1 MTPRSWAAGALLAAA
16 AALGWL
22 AWDDGASAMH
32 APAPPAAPPPGAL
45 AGAGLAATAPQP
57 DAARAQRLRELQAAL
72 HDARQRL
79 ASYLAATVYPF
90 DSRPAAEQRDQLRPF
105 DPVIESR
112 PLLTAQG
119 EPLRGRHLVTRQ
131 DRVFVGGQDS
141 VVFAVSMVD
150 DQRQPLP
157 LRVLRAVA
165 REAPSGG
172 AAAVSQPAALQFDD
186 RGTGG
191 DAIAGDGTLSARLQ
205 PAAQG
210 FAAVRGTIRV
220 ELDLQAAGDGGAPG
234 HAFFDIVYT
243 PEVPATWTG
252 DVRESMELG
261 SLAFFLGAQVREPGR
276 YVVSARVYDATGR
289 PFALLQF
296 NDELPAGPAQVK
308 LTLFGKLVRDARPV
322 FPLTLRDVDGYRLIE
337 DRFPDRAL
345 MPRRAGIAHTSAR
358 YVLDAFADAQWSSEQ
373 RTRYLTELGR
383 DVAQA
388 DAALKAAQGR

>member
-1 MTPRSWAAGALLAAA
+1 MKPRSWAAGALLVAAVG
-16 AALGWL
+16 LGWL
-22 AWDDGASAMH
+22 AWDDGATAMH
-32 APAPPAAPPPGAL
+32 APAQPATRLGSALAEAAQPAALPPA
-45 AGAGLAATAPQP
+45 
-57 DAARAQRLRELQAAL
+57 DAAQALRLRQLQAAL
-72 HDARQRL
+72 RDARLRL
-79 ASYLAATVYPF
+79 ASYQAATVYPF

-119 EPLRGRHLVTRQ
+119 EALRGRHLVTRQ

-141 VVFAVSMVD
+141 VVFSVSMVD

-165 REAPSGG
+165 REAPSAGT
-172 AAAVSQPAALQFDD
+172 AAVSQPAALQFDD
-186 RGTGG
+186 RGTDG
-191 DAIAGDGTLSARLQ
+191 DAQAGDGTLSARLQ

-252 DVRESMELG
+252 EVRESMELG
-261 SLAFFLGAQVREPGR
+261 SLAFFLGAQVREAGR

-296 NDELPAGPAQVK
+296 NDELPAGPAQLK
-308 LTLFGKLVRDARPV
+308 LSLFGKLVRDAKPV

-345 MPRRAGIAHTSAR
+345 MPRRSGVVHTSAR
-358 YVLDAFADAQWSSEQ
+358 YALDVFADAEWSSEQ
-373 RTRYLTELGR
+373 RTRYLAELGR

-388 DAALKAAQGR
+388 DAALRAAGGP

>member
-1 MTPRSWAAGALLAAA
+1 MKRRSWAAGALLVAAA
-16 AALGWL
+16 GLGWL
-22 AWDDGASAMH
+22 AWDDGATAMH
-32 APAPPAAPPPGAL
+32 APAQPAARLPGAP
-45 AGAGLAATAPQP
+45 ADAAQPAAAAQP
-57 DAARAQRLRELQAAL
+57 DAARAQQLRQLQAAL
-72 HDARQRL
+72 RDARQRL
-79 ASYLAATVYPF
+79 SSYQAATVYPF
-90 DSRPAAEQRDQLRPF
+90 DSRPIAEQRDQLRPF

-112 PLLTAQG
+112 PLLSAQG
-119 EPLRGRHLVTRQ
+119 EALRGRHLVTRQ

-141 VVFAVSMVD
+141 VVFSVSMVD

-165 REAPSGG
+165 REAPSAG
-172 AAAVSQPAALQFDD
+172 AAAVSQPVALQFDD
-186 RGTGG
+186 RGTDG
-191 DAIAGDGTLSARLQ
+191 DALAGDGTLSARLQ

-210 FAAVRGTIRV
+210 FAAVRGTLRV
-220 ELDLQAAGDGGAPG
+220 ELDLQASGDGGAPG

-252 DVRESMELG
+252 EVRDSMEQG
-261 SLAFFLGAQVREPGR
+261 SLAFFLGAQVREAGR

-289 PFALLQF
+289 PFALLHF

-345 MPRRAGIAHTSAR
+345 MPRRPGTAHASAR
-358 YVLDAFADAQWSSEQ
+358 YPLDAFADAEWSSEQ
-373 RTRYLTELGR
+373 RTRYLAELGR
-383 DVAQA
+383 DVTQA
-388 DAALKAAQGR
+388 DTALRAFDAR